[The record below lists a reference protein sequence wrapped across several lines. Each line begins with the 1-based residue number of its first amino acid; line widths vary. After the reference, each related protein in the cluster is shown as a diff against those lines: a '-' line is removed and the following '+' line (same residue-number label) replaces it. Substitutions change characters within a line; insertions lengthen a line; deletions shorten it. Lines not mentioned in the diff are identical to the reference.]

1 MAPIVSEEYK
11 RRKKKEI
18 LDSALY
24 CFAKKGFQVATI
36 DDIVAHSKISKGAIY
51 NYFKSKEEIYL
62 ELINEETS
70 SMNERLTEKIA
81 TFETAL
87 EKLQYLFDLYTS
99 NNPAHPEHV
108 DSVVVHYEFRLFAL
122 RDSRLQ
128 EILKERSNSMFIEFI
143 SSILEEGKVSGEF
156 KNDIDSMVT
165 ANLLWAIIDGATFQ
179 GISNREFPYKKVMD
193 RTRNMMLNTILA
205 HHRDEDQDFSQ
216 LTEEGEN
223 VDLFMNRIYLS
234 LI

>member
-11 RRKKKEI
+11 RKKKKEI
-18 LDSALY
+18 LDSALF

-62 ELINEETS
+62 ELINEETT
-70 SMNERLTEKIA
+70 SMNQRLTEKIA
-81 TFETAL
+81 TFKTAL
-87 EKLQYLFDLYTS
+87 EKLQYLFDLYS
-99 NNPAHPEHV
+99 SSNPADPEQV
-108 DSVVVHYEFRLFAL
+108 DSVVVHYEFRLFAV

-128 EILKERSNSMFIEFI
+128 ELLKDRSNSFFIEFI
-143 SSILEEGKVSGEF
+143 STILEEGKASGEF
-156 KNDIDSMVT
+156 KSDIDSLVT
-165 ANLLWAIIDGATFQ
+165 ANLFWAIVDGATFQ
-179 GISNREFPYKKVMD
+179 GIANKDFPYRKVIE
-193 RTRNMMLNTILA
+193 RTRNMTLHTILA
-205 HHRDEDQDFSQ
+205 NNHGEGQAFSDIS
-216 LTEEGEN
+216 EEGEN

>member
-11 RRKKKEI
+11 RKKKKEI

-36 DDIVAHSKISKGAIY
+36 DDIVTHSKISKGAIY
-51 NYFKSKEEIYL
+51 NYFKSKEDIYL
-62 ELINEETS
+62 ELISEETS
-70 SMNERLTEKIA
+70 SLHERLTEKIA
-81 TFETAL
+81 TFKTAL
-87 EKLQYLFDLYTS
+87 EKLQYLFDLYSS
-99 NNPAHPEHV
+99 NNPAKAEQV

-128 EILKERSNSMFIEFI
+128 ELLKERSNSFFIEFI
-143 SSILEEGKVSGEF
+143 LAILEEGKASGEF

-179 GISNREFPYKKVMD
+179 GISNKDFPYKKVME
-193 RTRNMMLNTILA
+193 RTRTMMLNTILA
-205 HHRDEDQDFSQ
+205 HHQEEERDSSH